1 MSRMHVY
8 KIGENYLTKS
18 GIDKNSGIWELE
30 RIREIANKYNG
41 EKEILVC
48 VGGLLNEPSRIFLK
62 GIFENRDK
70 FFKFDKLV
78 YVMTDTISLK
88 YIDLVNKFDLVLH
101 QSRQPIEGITTKQM
115 YGYMPELFFQK
126 QQHVAHK
133 SNIVLFGGN
142 DLNREEEIKKYVFDE
157 NGLVHDG
164 ILCLLKSYSDGSD
177 MRIDHD
183 SYIKLLDACSFN
195 LIVSSDWIYKHGW
208 ITSRMIEALSCNSIP
223 LVAPSYDCFNWYK
236 HDKTIVYDYDS
247 IRKHLNGIKSEVVDE
262 FLENKKLAEERSTKF
277 EEILLNL

>member
-1 MSRMHVY
+1 MSKMYVY
-8 KIGENYLTKS
+8 KIGESYLKKS

-30 RIREIANKYNG
+30 KIRSIAEKYNG
-41 EKEILVC
+41 SKNILVC
-48 VGGLLNEPSRIFLK
+48 VGGLLDESEKAWLESTLARK
-62 GIFENRDK
+62 H
-70 FFKFDKLV
+70 FDKTV

-88 YIDLVNKFDLVLH
+88 YLDLVNKFDLVLQ
-101 QSRQPIEGITTKQM
+101 QSIWPIEGITTKQM
-115 YGYMPELFFQK
+115 YGCMPEMFFEK
-126 QQHVAHK
+126 RPAVASK

-142 DLNREEEIKKYVFDE
+142 DLNREEEIKRYVYDDK
-157 NGLVHDG
+157 GLVHDG

-223 LVAPSYDCFNWYK
+223 LVAPGYDCFGFYR
-236 HDKTIVYDYDS
+236 HDKTIVYDYNS

-262 FLENKKLAEERSTKF
+262 FLENKKLAKERSTKF

>member
-1 MSRMHVY
+1 MGNMYVY
-8 KIGENYLTKS
+8 KIGEEYLKKS

-30 RIREIANKYNG
+30 KIKSIADKYNG
-41 EKEILVC
+41 SKNILVC
-48 VGGLLNEPSRIFLK
+48 VGGLLDESTKTWL
-62 GIFENRDK
+62 ENTIAK
-70 FFKFDKLV
+70 KYFDKTV

-88 YIDLVNKFDLVLH
+88 YLDLVNKFDLVLH
-101 QSRQPIEGITTKQM
+101 QSILPIEELTTKQM
-115 YGYMPELFFQK
+115 YGCMPEMFFEK
-126 QQHVAHK
+126 RPPAAYK

-142 DLNREEEIKKYVFDE
+142 DLNRKEEIKRYIYDD

-223 LVAPSYDCFNWYK
+223 LVAPGYDCFGFYR
-236 HDKTIVYDYDS
+236 HDKTIVYDYNS
-247 IRKHLNGIKSEVVDE
+247 IRKHLNGIKPEVLDE
-262 FLENKKLAEERSTKF
+262 FLANKKLAEERSTKF

>member
-1 MSRMHVY
+1 MSNMYVY
-8 KIGENYLTKS
+8 KIGESYLKKS
-18 GIDKNSGIWELE
+18 GIDKNSGIWELKK
-30 RIREIANKYNG
+30 IRSIAKKYNG
-41 EKEILVC
+41 SKNILVC
-48 VGGLLNEPSRIFLK
+48 VGGLLDESTKTWL
-62 GIFENRDK
+62 ENTIAK
-70 FFKFDKLV
+70 KYFDKTV

-88 YIDLVNKFDLVLH
+88 YLDLVNKFDLVLH
-101 QSRQPIEGITTKQM
+101 QSILPIEELTTKQM
-115 YGYMPELFFQK
+115 YGCMPEMFFQK
-126 QQHVAHK
+126 RLRVSNK

-142 DLNREEEIKKYVFDE
+142 DLNREEEIKRYVYDD

-223 LVAPSYDCFNWYK
+223 LVAPGYDCFNWYK
-236 HDKTIVYDYDS
+236 HDKTIVCDYNS

-262 FLENKKLAEERSTKF
+262 LLENKKLAEERSTKF

>member
-1 MSRMHVY
+1 MGNMYVY
-8 KIGENYLTKS
+8 KIGEEYLKKS

-30 RIREIANKYNG
+30 KIKSIADKYNG
-41 EKEILVC
+41 SKNILVC
-48 VGGLLNEPSRIFLK
+48 VGGLLD
-62 GIFENRDK
+62 ENTK
-70 FFKFDKLV
+70 AWLENTIAKKYFDKTV

-88 YIDLVNKFDLVLH
+88 YLDLVNKFDLVLH
-101 QSRQPIEGITTKQM
+101 QSVDVIVGLNEKNM
-115 YGYMPELFFQK
+115 YGYMPEMFFEERPC
-126 QQHVAHK
+126 VSNK

-142 DLNREEEIKKYVFDE
+142 DLNREEEIKRYIYDD

-183 SYIKLLDACSFN
+183 SYLKLLDACSFN

-208 ITSRMIEALSCNSIP
+208 VTSRMIEALSCYSIP
-223 LVAPSYDCFNWYK
+223 LVAPGYDCFEWYK
-236 HDKTIVYDYDS
+236 HSKTIVYDYNS
-247 IRKHLNGIKSEVVDE
+247 IRKHLNGIKDEVLDE

>member
-1 MSRMHVY
+1 MGNMYVY
-8 KIGENYLTKS
+8 KIGEEYLKKS

-30 RIREIANKYNG
+30 KIRSIADKYNG
-41 EKEILVC
+41 SKNILVC
-48 VGGLLNEPSRIFLK
+48 VGGLLD
-62 GIFENRDK
+62 ENTK
-70 FFKFDKLV
+70 AWLENTIAKKYFDKTV
-78 YVMTDTISLK
+78 YIMTDTISLK
-88 YIDLVNKFDLVLH
+88 YLDLVNKFDLVLH
-101 QSRQPIEGITTKQM
+101 QSVDVIVGLNAKNM
-115 YGYMPELFFQK
+115 YGYMPEMFFEERPP
-126 QQHVAHK
+126 AAYK

-142 DLNREEEIKKYVFDE
+142 DLNREEEIKRYIYDD

-164 ILCLLKSYSDGSD
+164 ILCLLKSYKDGSD

-223 LVAPSYDCFNWYK
+223 LVAPGYDCFDWYK
-236 HDKTIVYDYDS
+236 HDKTIVYDYNS
-247 IRKHLNGIKSEVVDE
+247 IRKHLNGIKDEVIDE
-262 FLENKKLAEERSTKF
+262 FLENRKLAEERSTNF

>member
-1 MSRMHVY
+1 MSNMYVY
-8 KIGENYLTKS
+8 KIGESYLKKS

-30 RIREIANKYNG
+30 KIRSIAEKYTGSKN
-41 EKEILVC
+41 ILVC
-48 VGGLLNEPSRIFLK
+48 VGGLLDESTKAWL
-62 GIFENRDK
+62 ENTIARK
-70 FFKFDKLV
+70 YFDKTV

-88 YIDLVNKFDLVLH
+88 YLDLVNKFDLVLH
-101 QSRQPIEGITTKQM
+101 QSILPIEELTTKQM
-115 YGYMPELFFQK
+115 YGCMPEMFFEKRQR
-126 QQHVAHK
+126 VSNK

-142 DLNREEEIKKYVFDE
+142 DLNREEEIKRYIYDD
-157 NGLVHDG
+157 NGLIHDG

-183 SYIKLLDACSFN
+183 SYIKLLDACAFN

-223 LVAPSYDCFNWYK
+223 LVAPGYDCFGFYR
-236 HDKTIVYDYDS
+236 HDKTIVYDYNS
-247 IRKHLNGIKSEVVDE
+247 IRKHLNGIKPEVVDE
-262 FLENKKLAEERSTKF
+262 FFENRKLAEERSTKF

>member
-1 MSRMHVY
+1 MGTMYVY
-8 KIGENYLTKS
+8 KIGERYLKKS

-30 RIREIANKYNG
+30 KIREIAKKYNG
-41 EKEILVC
+41 EENVLVC
-48 VGGLLNEPSRIFLK
+48 VGGLLDEETKKWLESTLSYHH
-62 GIFENRDK
+62 
-70 FFKFDKLV
+70 FKKSV
-78 YVMTDTISLK
+78 YIMTDTISLK
-88 YIDLVNKFDLVLH
+88 YLDLVNKFDLVLH
-101 QSRQPIEGITTKQM
+101 QSRWPIEGITTKQM
-115 YGYMPELFFQK
+115 YGYMPEMFFQK
-126 QQHVAHK
+126 QPHVAHK

-142 DLNREEEIKKYVFDE
+142 DLNRADEIKRYVFDD

-177 MRIDHD
+177 MRIDYG
-183 SYIKLLDACSFN
+183 SYIKLLNSCAFN

-223 LVAPSYDCFNWYK
+223 LVAPGYDCFDWYK
-236 HDKTIVYDYDS
+236 HDKTIVYDYNS

-262 FLENKKLAEERSTKF
+262 FLYNQELAEKRSTKF

>member
-1 MSRMHVY
+1 MGSIYVY
-8 KIGENYLTKS
+8 KIGESYLKKS

-30 RIREIANKYNG
+30 KIKSIAKKYNG
-41 EKEILVC
+41 SKNILVC
-48 VGGLLNEPSRIFLK
+48 VGGLLDESTKVWLEGTLAR
-62 GIFENRDK
+62 R
-70 FFKFDKLV
+70 FFDETV
-78 YVMTDTISLK
+78 YIMTDTISLK
-88 YIDLVNKFDLVLH
+88 YLDLMNKFDLVLH
-101 QSRQPIEGITTKQM
+101 QSRLPIERLMTNQT
-115 YGYMPELFFQK
+115 YGYMPEMFFEK
-126 QQHVAHK
+126 HPCVSHK

-142 DLNREEEIKKYVFDE
+142 NLNREEEIRRYIYDE
-157 NGLVHDG
+157 DGLVHDG
-164 ILCLLKSYSDGSD
+164 ILCLLKSYNDGSD

-183 SYIKLLDACSFN
+183 SYLKLLDACSFN

-208 ITSRMIEALSCNSIP
+208 ITSRMIEALSCDSIP
-223 LVAPSYDCFNWYK
+223 LVAPGYDCFNWYK

>member
-1 MSRMHVY
+1 MGNMYVY
-8 KIGENYLTKS
+8 KIGEEYLKKS

-30 RIREIANKYNG
+30 KIRSIADKYNG
-41 EKEILVC
+41 SKNILVC
-48 VGGLLNEPSRIFLK
+48 VGGLLDESTKTWL
-62 GIFENRDK
+62 ENTIAK
-70 FFKFDKLV
+70 KYFDKTV

-88 YIDLVNKFDLVLH
+88 YLDLVNKFDLVLH
-101 QSRQPIEGITTKQM
+101 QSVDVIVGLNAKNM
-115 YGYMPELFFQK
+115 YGYMPEMFFEERPC
-126 QQHVAHK
+126 VSNK

-142 DLNREEEIKKYVFDE
+142 DLNREEEIKRYVYDD

-183 SYIKLLDACSFN
+183 SYLKLLDACSFN

-208 ITSRMIEALSCNSIP
+208 VTSRMIEALSCYSIP
-223 LVAPSYDCFNWYK
+223 LVAPGYDCFEWYK
-236 HDKTIVYDYDS
+236 HSKTIVCDYNS

>member
-1 MSRMHVY
+1 MSNMYVY
-8 KIGENYLTKS
+8 KIGENYLKKS

-30 RIREIANKYNG
+30 KIRSIAEKYTGSKN
-41 EKEILVC
+41 ILVC
-48 VGGLLNEPSRIFLK
+48 VGGLLDESTKAWL
-62 GIFENRDK
+62 ENTIARK
-70 FFKFDKLV
+70 YFDKTV

-88 YIDLVNKFDLVLH
+88 YLDLVNKFDLVLH
-101 QSRQPIEGITTKQM
+101 QSADVIAGLNAKNM
-115 YGYMPELFFQK
+115 YGYMPEMFFEK
-126 QQHVAHK
+126 RPAVANK

-142 DLNREEEIKKYVFDE
+142 DLNREEEIKRYVYDE

-164 ILCLLKSYSDGSD
+164 ILCLLKSYRDGSD

-195 LIVSSDWIYKHGW
+195 LIVSSDWIYKHSW

-223 LVAPSYDCFNWYK
+223 LVAPGYDCLDWYK
-236 HDKTIVYDYDS
+236 HDKTIVYDYNS
-247 IRKHLNGIKSEVVDE
+247 IRKHLNGIKDEVVDE

>member
-1 MSRMHVY
+1 MGSIYVY
-8 KIGENYLTKS
+8 KIGESYLKKS

-30 RIREIANKYNG
+30 KIKSIAKKYNG
-41 EKEILVC
+41 SKNILVC
-48 VGGLLNEPSRIFLK
+48 VGGLLDESTKVWLEGTLARRFFNET
-62 GIFENRDK
+62 
-70 FFKFDKLV
+70 V
-78 YVMTDTISLK
+78 YIMTDTISLK
-88 YIDLVNKFDLVLH
+88 YLDLLNKFDLVLH
-101 QSRQPIEGITTKQM
+101 QSRLPIEGLMTNQA
-115 YGYMPELFFQK
+115 YGYMPEMFFEERPC
-126 QQHVAHK
+126 ASCK

-142 DLNREEEIKKYVFDE
+142 NLNREEEIRRYIYNED
-157 NGLVHDG
+157 GLVHDG

-183 SYIKLLDACSFN
+183 SYIKLLDVCAFN

-223 LVAPSYDCFNWYK
+223 LVAPGYDCFNWYK

>member
-1 MSRMHVY
+1 MGNMYVY
-8 KIGENYLTKS
+8 KIGEEYLKKS

-30 RIREIANKYNG
+30 KIRSIAEKYTGSKN
-41 EKEILVC
+41 ILVC
-48 VGGLLNEPSRIFLK
+48 VGGLLDESTKAWLESTLARHH
-62 GIFENRDK
+62 
-70 FFKFDKLV
+70 FDKTV

-88 YIDLVNKFDLVLH
+88 YLDLVNKFDLVLH
-101 QSRQPIEGITTKQM
+101 QSRWHIEGLTTKQA
-115 YGYMPELFFQK
+115 YGYMPEMFFEK
-126 QQHVAHK
+126 RPAVASK

-142 DLNREEEIKKYVFDE
+142 NLNREEEIKRYIYDD

-223 LVAPSYDCFNWYK
+223 LVAPGYDCFDWYR
-236 HDKTIVYDYDS
+236 HDKTIVYDYNS
-247 IRKHLNGIKSEVVDE
+247 IRKHLNGIKDEVVDE
-262 FLENKKLAEERSTKF
+262 FLENRKLAEERSTKF

>member
-1 MSRMHVY
+1 MGNMYVY
-8 KIGENYLTKS
+8 KIGEEYLRKS

-30 RIREIANKYNG
+30 KIKSIADKYNG
-41 EKEILVC
+41 SKNILVC
-48 VGGLLNEPSRIFLK
+48 VGGLLD
-62 GIFENRDK
+62 ENTKAWLENTIARK
-70 FFKFDKLV
+70 YFDKTV

-88 YIDLVNKFDLVLH
+88 YLDLVNKFDLVLH
-101 QSRQPIEGITTKQM
+101 QSVDVIVGLNAKNM
-115 YGYMPELFFQK
+115 YGYMPEMFFEERPC
-126 QQHVAHK
+126 ASYK

-142 DLNREEEIKKYVFDE
+142 NLNREEEIKRYVYDD

-183 SYIKLLDACSFN
+183 SYLKLLDACSFN

-208 ITSRMIEALSCNSIP
+208 VTSRMIEALSCYSIP
-223 LVAPSYDCFNWYK
+223 LVAPGYDCFEWYK
-236 HDKTIVYDYDS
+236 HSKTIVYDYNS
-247 IRKHLNGIKSEVVDE
+247 IRKHLNGIKDEVVDE
-262 FLENKKLAEERSTKF
+262 FLENKKLAKERSTKF

>member
-1 MSRMHVY
+1 MGSIYVY
-8 KIGENYLTKS
+8 KIGESYLKKS

-30 RIREIANKYNG
+30 KIKSIAKKYNG
-41 EKEILVC
+41 SKNILVC
-48 VGGLLNEPSRIFLK
+48 VGGLLDESTKVWLEGTLAR
-62 GIFENRDK
+62 R
-70 FFKFDKLV
+70 FFDETV
-78 YVMTDTISLK
+78 YIMTDTISLK
-88 YIDLVNKFDLVLH
+88 YLDLLNKFDLVLH
-101 QSRQPIEGITTKQM
+101 QSRLPIERLMTNQT
-115 YGYMPELFFQK
+115 YGYMPEMFFEERPR
-126 QQHVAHK
+126 ASCE

-142 DLNREEEIKKYVFDE
+142 NLNREEEIKRYIYDE

-183 SYIKLLDACSFN
+183 SYIKLLDACAFN

-223 LVAPSYDCFNWYK
+223 LVAPGYDYFGSYR
-236 HDKTIVYDYDS
+236 HDKTIVYDYNS
-247 IRKHLNGIKSEVVDE
+247 IRKHLNGIKDEVVDE

>member
-1 MSRMHVY
+1 MSKMYVY
-8 KIGENYLTKS
+8 KIGESYLKKS

-30 RIREIANKYNG
+30 KIRSIAEKYNG
-41 EKEILVC
+41 SKNILVC
-48 VGGLLNEPSRIFLK
+48 VGGLLDESEKAWLESTLARK
-62 GIFENRDK
+62 H
-70 FFKFDKLV
+70 FDKTV

-88 YIDLVNKFDLVLH
+88 YLDLVNKFDLVLH
-101 QSRQPIEGITTKQM
+101 QSILPIEELTTKQM
-115 YGYMPELFFQK
+115 YGCMPEMFFEK
-126 QQHVAHK
+126 RPLVSNK

-142 DLNREEEIKKYVFDE
+142 DLNREEEIKRYIYDDD
-157 NGLVHDG
+157 GLVHDG

-183 SYIKLLDACSFN
+183 SYLKLLDACSFN

-223 LVAPSYDCFNWYK
+223 LVAPGYDCYNWYK

>member
-1 MSRMHVY
+1 MGNMYVY
-8 KIGENYLTKS
+8 KIGEEYLKKS

-30 RIREIANKYNG
+30 KIRSIADKYNG
-41 EKEILVC
+41 SKNILVC
-48 VGGLLNEPSRIFLK
+48 VGGLLD
-62 GIFENRDK
+62 ENTK
-70 FFKFDKLV
+70 IWLENMIAKKYFDKTV

-88 YIDLVNKFDLVLH
+88 YLDLVNKFDLVLH
-101 QSRQPIEGITTKQM
+101 QSVDVIVGLNAKNM
-115 YGYMPELFFQK
+115 YGYMPEMFFEERPC
-126 QQHVAHK
+126 VSNK

-142 DLNREEEIKKYVFDE
+142 DLNREEEIRRYIYDDD
-157 NGLVHDG
+157 GLVHDG

-183 SYIKLLDACSFN
+183 SYLKLLDACSFN

-223 LVAPSYDCFNWYK
+223 LVAPGYDCFNWYK

>member
-1 MSRMHVY
+1 MGNMYVY
-8 KIGENYLTKS
+8 KIGEEYLKKS

-30 RIREIANKYNG
+30 KIKSIADKYNG
-41 EKEILVC
+41 SKNILVC
-48 VGGLLNEPSRIFLK
+48 VGGLLD
-62 GIFENRDK
+62 ENTKAWLENTIARK
-70 FFKFDKLV
+70 YFDKTV

-88 YIDLVNKFDLVLH
+88 YLDLVNKFDLVLH
-101 QSRQPIEGITTKQM
+101 QSVDVIVGLNAKNM
-115 YGYMPELFFQK
+115 YGYMPEMFFEERPC
-126 QQHVAHK
+126 ASYK

-142 DLNREEEIKKYVFDE
+142 NLNREEEIKRYVYDD

-183 SYIKLLDACSFN
+183 SYLKLLDACSFN

-208 ITSRMIEALSCNSIP
+208 VTSRMIEALSCYSIP
-223 LVAPSYDCFNWYK
+223 LVAPGYDCFEWYK
-236 HDKTIVYDYDS
+236 HSKTIVYDYNS
-247 IRKHLNGIKSEVVDE
+247 IRKHLNGIKDEVVDE
-262 FLENKKLAEERSTKF
+262 FLENKKLAKERSTKF